1 MYYLDVLTSATTLD
15 HSTWASQDI
24 WASAI
29 DLEAARSRK
38 GSKKGKGGLIIGLI
52 CVVAILAIVVAVVLL
67 MKRKKNAQPQQ
78 DQIPPQG
85 QFPQDPNNPYPPQ
98 GGQYPPQQQ
107 FPQQGQNPYPPQ
119 GGQYPPQNH

>member
-15 HSTWASQDI
+15 HSTWASQDV

-29 DLEAARSRK
+29 DLEAARSNK
-38 GSKKGKGGLIIGLI
+38 GKKGKGGLIIGLI
-52 CVVAILAIVVAVVLL
+52 CIVAILAIVVAVVLL

-78 DQIPPQG
+78 GQIPPQG
-85 QFPQDPNNPYPPQ
+85 QFPQDPNNP
-98 GGQYPPQQQ
+98 YPPQQQ

-119 GGQYPPQNH
+119 GGQQPPQNH